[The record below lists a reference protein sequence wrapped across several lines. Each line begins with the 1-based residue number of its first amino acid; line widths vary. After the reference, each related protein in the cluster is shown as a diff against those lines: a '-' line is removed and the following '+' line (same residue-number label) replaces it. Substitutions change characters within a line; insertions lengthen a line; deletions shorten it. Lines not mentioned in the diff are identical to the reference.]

1 MNMHLGT
8 GDIPDDYIDLEDDF
22 ESLRPIESAASDM
35 AAARTAFGESG
46 RSATP
51 VQDYLPNI
59 DVAIYQYIL
68 VAAMALHS
76 RIETH
81 GSRS

>member
-22 ESLRPIESAASDM
+22 ESLPPIKSAAPDI
-35 AAARTAFGESG
+35 AAAHTSFGGSS
-46 RSATP
+46 RSAAP
-51 VQDYLPNI
+51 VQDCLPSI
-59 DVAIYQYIL
+59 DVAIYQQIL
-68 VAAMALHS
+68 VAAMALRS
-76 RIETH
+76 RIGTH

>member
-8 GDIPDDYIDLEDDF
+8 GDIPDDYLELEDDF
-22 ESLRPIESAASDM
+22 ESLPPIETAAPDM
-35 AAARTAFGESG
+35 AAARTAFGESS
-46 RSATP
+46 RSAAP
-51 VQDYLPNI
+51 VQDYLSNI

-68 VAAMALHS
+68 VAAMAVHS
-76 RIETH
+76 RIGTH

>member
-8 GDIPDDYIDLEDDF
+8 GDIPDDYLDLEDDF
-22 ESLRPIESAASDM
+22 ESLPPIESAAPDM
-35 AAARTAFGESG
+35 AAARTSFGGSS
-46 RSATP
+46 RSAAP

-59 DVAIYQYIL
+59 DVVIYQQIL
-68 VAAMALHS
+68 VAAMALRS